1 MFINQHSKKNKMK
14 MGTKFKL
21 QIQFVNEINLHHLNK
36 IETQKYT

>member
-1 MFINQHSKKNKMK
+1 

>member
-1 MFINQHSKKNKMK
+1 

-36 IETQKYT
+36 IETQNTLNSRMKLKTIASVQ